1 MKKTPNPT
9 KSWFIYLLEC
19 QDGTWYTGI
28 TNDLEKRLES
38 HNAGLGAKYTRG
50 RGPVKLIEFKE
61 MANHS
66 EALRAE
72 YQVKKL
78 PRPKKIQFFKAV

>member
-1 MKKTPNPT
+1 MKKTSNPT

-19 QDGTWYTGI
+19 KDGTWYTGI
-28 TNDLEKRLES
+28 TNDLEKRLDS

>member
-1 MKKTPNPT
+1 MKKTPNPI

-19 QDGTWYTGI
+19 KDGTWYTGI

-50 RGPVKLIEFKE
+50 RGPIKLIEFK
-61 MANHS
+61 AVASQS
-66 EALRAE
+66 EALRLE

-78 PRPKKIQFFKAV
+78 PRLKKRLFFQS